1 MAEWLLVV
9 VLWFV
14 QLAGLKALP
23 GANICEPVPG
33 PALVTAPGVEEH
45 RAMCIDEFGVMREQG
60 GGRP

>member
-1 MAEWLLVV
+1 MAEWILVI

-23 GANICEPVPG
+23 LAGTCEPVPG
-33 PALVTAPGVEEH
+33 PTFVMAPGFEEH

-60 GGRP
+60 GGR

>member
-1 MAEWLLVV
+1 MAEWILVI

-23 GANICEPVPG
+23 LAGTCEPVPG
-33 PALVTAPGVEEH
+33 PTFVTAPGVEEH

-60 GGRP
+60 GGR

>member
-1 MAEWLLVV
+1 MSEWLAAL

-23 GANICEPVPG
+23 LPGTCEPVPG
-33 PALVTAPGVEEH
+33 PTLVTAPGFEEH

-60 GGRP
+60 GGR

>member
-1 MAEWLLVV
+1 MAEWILAI

-23 GANICEPVPG
+23 LAGTCEPVPG
-33 PALVTAPGVEEH
+33 PTFVTAAGFEEH

-60 GGRP
+60 GGR

>member
-1 MAEWLLVV
+1 MAEWILVI

-23 GANICEPVPG
+23 LAGTCEPVLG
-33 PALVTAPGVEEH
+33 PMFVTAPGFEEH

-60 GGRP
+60 GGR